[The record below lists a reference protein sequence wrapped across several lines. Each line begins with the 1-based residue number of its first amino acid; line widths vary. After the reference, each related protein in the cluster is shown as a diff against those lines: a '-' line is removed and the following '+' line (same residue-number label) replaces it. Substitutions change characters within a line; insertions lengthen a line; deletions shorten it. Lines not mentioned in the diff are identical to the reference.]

1 MGKSALIV
9 AGGVGKRLNSHTPK
23 QFLILGDK
31 PILMHTLNKFSHL
44 DRIYLVLPKKYFND
58 WKELCEKYN
67 FDLEHVLVEGG
78 DNRFCSVKNGLNA
91 INSTDIVLIHDGA
104 RPFVKKELITTLI
117 NKVSSGFG
125 IIPVINPIDSIRLIE
140 GDSSRA
146 VNRDTIYHVQTPQCF
161 IFNEIFNSYNIDYNS
176 SFTDDASV
184 FESKNGKIK
193 NVIGSP
199 NNIKIT
205 TPLDLELANLLIKQV
220 I

>member
-44 DRIYLVLPKKYFND
+44 DRIYLVLPKKYFNE

-104 RPFVKKELITTLI
+104 RPFVKKELIKTLL

-125 IIPVINPIDSIRLIE
+125 IIPVINAIDSIRLIE
-140 GDSSRA
+140 GDSSSA

-161 IFNEIFNSYNIDYNS
+161 IFNEIFNSYNTDYNS

-193 NVIGSP
+193 NVIGNY

-205 TPLDLELANLLIKQV
+205 TPLDLELAQVLIKK
-220 I
+220 

>member
-104 RPFVKKELITTLI
+104 RPFVKKELIKTLL

-125 IIPVINPIDSIRLIE
+125 IIPVINAIDSIRLIE

-193 NVIGSP
+193 NVIGNY

-205 TPLDLELANLLIKQV
+205 TPLDLELAQVLIKK
-220 I
+220 

>member
-104 RPFVKKELITTLI
+104 RPFVKKELIKTLL

-125 IIPVINPIDSIRLIE
+125 IIPVINAIDSIRLIE
-140 GDSSRA
+140 GDSSSA

-193 NVIGSP
+193 NVIGNY

-205 TPLDLELANLLIKQV
+205 TPLDLELAQVLIKK
-220 I
+220 

>member
-1 MGKSALIV
+1 MRKYALIV
-9 AGGVGKRLNSHTPK
+9 AGGVGKRLNSNTPK

-91 INSTDIVLIHDGA
+91 INSADIVLIHDGA
-104 RPFVKKELITTLI
+104 RPFVKKELIKTLT

-125 IIPVINPIDSIRLIE
+125 IIPVINATDSIRIIE

-146 VNRDTIYHVQTPQCF
+146 VNRDTISHVQTPQCF

-193 NVIGSP
+193 NVIGNY

-205 TPLDLELANLLIKQV
+205 TPLDLELAQVLIKK
-220 I
+220 

>member
-1 MGKSALIV
+1 MEKSALIV

-125 IIPVINPIDSIRLIE
+125 IIPVINAIDSIRLIE

-146 VNRDTIYHVQTPQCF
+146 VNRDNIYHVQTPQCF

-193 NVIGSP
+193 NVIGNY

-205 TPLDLELANLLIKQV
+205 TPLDLELAQVLIKK
-220 I
+220 

>member
-1 MGKSALIV
+1 MRKYALIV

-91 INSTDIVLIHDGA
+91 INSADIVLIHDGA
-104 RPFVKKELITTLI
+104 RPFVKKELITTLT

-125 IIPVINPIDSIRLIE
+125 IIPVINATDSIRMIE

-193 NVIGSP
+193 NVIGNY

-205 TPLDLELANLLIKQV
+205 TPLDLELAQVLIKK
-220 I
+220 

>member
-1 MGKSALIV
+1 MRKYALIV

-91 INSTDIVLIHDGA
+91 INSADIVLIHDGA
-104 RPFVKKELITTLI
+104 RPFVKKELITTLT

-125 IIPVINPIDSIRLIE
+125 IIPVINATDSIRIIE

-193 NVIGSP
+193 NVIGNY

-205 TPLDLELANLLIKQV
+205 TPLDLELAQVLIKK
-220 I
+220 

>member
-31 PILMHTLNKFSHL
+31 PILIHTLNKFSHL

-125 IIPVINPIDSIRLIE
+125 IIPVINAIDSIRLIE

-193 NVIGSP
+193 NVIGNY

-205 TPLDLELANLLIKQV
+205 TPLDLELAQVLIKK
-220 I
+220 

>member
-125 IIPVINPIDSIRLIE
+125 IIPVINAIDSIRLIE

-193 NVIGSP
+193 KVIGNY

-205 TPLDLELANLLIKQV
+205 TPLDLELAQVLIKK
-220 I
+220 

>member
-1 MGKSALIV
+1 MRKYALIV
-9 AGGVGKRLNSHTPK
+9 AGGVGKRLNSNTPK

-44 DRIYLVLPKKYFND
+44 DRIYLVLPKKYFNV

-91 INSTDIVLIHDGA
+91 INSADIVLIHDGA
-104 RPFVKKELITTLI
+104 RPFVKKELITTLT

-125 IIPVINPIDSIRLIE
+125 IIPVINATDSIRIIE

-146 VNRDTIYHVQTPQCF
+146 VNRDTISHVQTPQCF

-193 NVIGSP
+193 NVIGNY

-205 TPLDLELANLLIKQV
+205 TPLDLELAQVLIKK
-220 I
+220 

>member
-1 MGKSALIV
+1 MRKYALIV

-104 RPFVKKELITTLI
+104 RPFVKKELITTLT

-125 IIPVINPIDSIRLIE
+125 IIPVINATDSIRMIE

-161 IFNEIFNSYNIDYNS
+161 IFNEIFNSYSIDYNS

-193 NVIGSP
+193 NVIGNY

-205 TPLDLELANLLIKQV
+205 TPLDLELAQVLIKK
-220 I
+220 

>member
-125 IIPVINPIDSIRLIE
+125 IIPVINAIDSIRLIE

-146 VNRDTIYHVQTPQCF
+146 VNRDNIYHVQTPQCF

-193 NVIGSP
+193 NVIGNY

-205 TPLDLELANLLIKQV
+205 TPLDLELAQVLIKK
-220 I
+220 

>member
-1 MGKSALIV
+1 MEKSALIV
-9 AGGVGKRLNSHTPK
+9 AGGVGKRLNSNTPK

-31 PILMHTLNKFSHL
+31 PILMHTLRKFSHL
-44 DRIYLVLPKKYFND
+44 DKIYLVLPKKYFND

-67 FDLEHVLVEGG
+67 FDLEHILVEGG
-78 DNRFCSVKNGLNA
+78 NNRFCSVKNGLNA

-125 IIPVINPIDSIRLIE
+125 VTPIVTAINSIRIKE
-140 GDSSRA
+140 GNISRA
-146 VNRDTIYHVQTPQCF
+146 VNRETIYNVQTPQCF

-184 FESKNGKIK
+184 FEAKKGKIK
-193 NVIGSP
+193 HVIGNY

-205 TPLDLELANLLIKQV
+205 TPLDLELAQVLIKK
-220 I
+220 

>member
-44 DRIYLVLPKKYFND
+44 DRIYLVLPKKYFNE

-104 RPFVKKELITTLI
+104 RPFVKKELIKTLL

-125 IIPVINPIDSIRLIE
+125 IIPVINAIDSIRLIE
-140 GDSSRA
+140 GDSSSA

-161 IFNEIFNSYNIDYNS
+161 IFNEIFNSYNTDYNS

-193 NVIGSP
+193 NIIGNY

-205 TPLDLELANLLIKQV
+205 TPLDLELAQVLIKK
-220 I
+220 

>member
-125 IIPVINPIDSIRLIE
+125 IIPVINAIDSIRLIE

-193 NVIGSP
+193 NVIGNY

-205 TPLDLELANLLIKQV
+205 TPLDLELAQVLINK
-220 I
+220 

>member
-125 IIPVINPIDSIRLIE
+125 IIPVINAIDSIRLIE
-140 GDSSRA
+140 GDSSSA

-161 IFNEIFNSYNIDYNS
+161 IFNEIFNSYNTDYNS

-193 NVIGSP
+193 NVIGNY

-205 TPLDLELANLLIKQV
+205 TPLDLELAQVLIKK
-220 I
+220 

>member
-1 MGKSALIV
+1 MRKYALIV
-9 AGGVGKRLNSHTPK
+9 AGGVGKRLNSNTPK

-44 DRIYLVLPKKYFND
+44 DRIYLVLPKKYFNV

-91 INSTDIVLIHDGA
+91 INSADIVLIHDGA
-104 RPFVKKELITTLI
+104 RPFVKKELITTLT

-125 IIPVINPIDSIRLIE
+125 IIPVINATDSIRIIE

-146 VNRDTIYHVQTPQCF
+146 VNRDTISHVQTPQCF
-161 IFNEIFNSYNIDYNS
+161 IFNEIFNYYNIDYNS

-193 NVIGSP
+193 NVIGNY

-205 TPLDLELANLLIKQV
+205 TPLDLELAQVLIKK
-220 I
+220 

>member
-125 IIPVINPIDSIRLIE
+125 IIPVINAIDSIRLIE
-140 GDSSRA
+140 GDSSSA

-193 NVIGSP
+193 NVIGNY

-205 TPLDLELANLLIKQV
+205 TPLDLELAQVLIKK
-220 I
+220 

>member
-104 RPFVKKELITTLI
+104 RPFVKKELIKTLI

-125 IIPVINPIDSIRLIE
+125 IIPVINAIDSIRLIE

-193 NVIGSP
+193 NVIGNY

-205 TPLDLELANLLIKQV
+205 TPLDLELAQVLIKK
-220 I
+220 

>member
-125 IIPVINPIDSIRLIE
+125 IIPVINAIDSIRLIE

-193 NVIGSP
+193 NVIGNY

-205 TPLDLELANLLIKQV
+205 TPLDLELAQVLIKK
-220 I
+220 

>member
-1 MGKSALIV
+1 MRKYALIV

-44 DRIYLVLPKKYFND
+44 DRIYLVLPKKYFNV

-91 INSTDIVLIHDGA
+91 INSADIVLIHDGA
-104 RPFVKKELITTLI
+104 RPFVKKELITTLT

-125 IIPVINPIDSIRLIE
+125 IIPVINATDSIRIIE

-146 VNRDTIYHVQTPQCF
+146 VNRDTISHVQTPQCF

-193 NVIGSP
+193 NVIGNY

-205 TPLDLELANLLIKQV
+205 TPLDLELAQVLIKK
-220 I
+220 

>member
-1 MGKSALIV
+1 MRKYALIV

-91 INSTDIVLIHDGA
+91 INSADIVLIHDGA
-104 RPFVKKELITTLI
+104 RPFVKKELITTLT

-125 IIPVINPIDSIRLIE
+125 IIPVINATDSIRIIE
-140 GDSSRA
+140 GDSSRV

-193 NVIGSP
+193 NVIGNY

-205 TPLDLELANLLIKQV
+205 TPLDLELAQVLIKK
-220 I
+220 

>member
-1 MGKSALIV
+1 MEKSALIV
-9 AGGVGKRLNSHTPK
+9 AGGVGKRLNSNTPK

-31 PILMHTLNKFSHL
+31 PILMHTLSKFSHL
-44 DRIYLVLPKKYFND
+44 DKIYLVLPRKYFND
-58 WKELCEKYN
+58 WRELCEKYY

-91 INSTDIVLIHDGA
+91 INSTDIILIHDGA

-125 IIPVINPIDSIRLIE
+125 IIPTITATDSIRIKE
-140 GDSSRA
+140 GDFSRI

-184 FESKNGKIK
+184 FEAKKGKIK
-193 NVIGSP
+193 HVIGNY
-199 NNIKIT
+199 NNMKIT
-205 TPLDLELANLLIKQV
+205 TPLDLELAQVLIKK
-220 I
+220 

>member
-1 MGKSALIV
+1 MRKYALIV
-9 AGGVGKRLNSHTPK
+9 AGGVGKRLNSNTPK

-91 INSTDIVLIHDGA
+91 INSADIVLIHDGA
-104 RPFVKKELITTLI
+104 RPFVKKELITTLT

-125 IIPVINPIDSIRLIE
+125 IIPVINATDSIRIIE
-140 GDSSRA
+140 GDSSRV

-193 NVIGSP
+193 NVIGNY

-205 TPLDLELANLLIKQV
+205 TPLDLELAQVLIKK
-220 I
+220 

>member
-1 MGKSALIV
+1 MRKYALIV
-9 AGGVGKRLNSHTPK
+9 AGGVGKRLNSNTPK

-91 INSTDIVLIHDGA
+91 INSADIVLIHDGA
-104 RPFVKKELITTLI
+104 RPFVKKELITTLT

-125 IIPVINPIDSIRLIE
+125 IIPVINATDSIRIIE

-146 VNRDTIYHVQTPQCF
+146 VNRDTISHVQTPQCF

-193 NVIGSP
+193 NVIGNY

-205 TPLDLELANLLIKQV
+205 TPLDLELAQVLIKK
-220 I
+220 

>member
-44 DRIYLVLPKKYFND
+44 DRIYLVLPKKYFNE

-104 RPFVKKELITTLI
+104 RPFVKKELIKTLL

-125 IIPVINPIDSIRLIE
+125 IIPVINAIDSIRLIE

-146 VNRDTIYHVQTPQCF
+146 VNRDNIYHVQTPQCF
-161 IFNEIFNSYNIDYNS
+161 IFNEIFNSYNTDYNS

-193 NVIGSP
+193 NIIGNY

-205 TPLDLELANLLIKQV
+205 TPLDLELAQVLIKK
-220 I
+220 

>member
-1 MGKSALIV
+1 MIKYALIV

-91 INSTDIVLIHDGA
+91 INSADIVLIHDGA
-104 RPFVKKELITTLI
+104 RPFVKKELITTLT

-125 IIPVINPIDSIRLIE
+125 IIPVINATDSIRMIE

-193 NVIGSP
+193 NVIGNY

-205 TPLDLELANLLIKQV
+205 TPLDLELAQVLIKK
-220 I
+220 

>member
-125 IIPVINPIDSIRLIE
+125 IIPVINAIDSIRLIE
-140 GDSSRA
+140 GDSSSA

-161 IFNEIFNSYNIDYNS
+161 IFNEIFNSYNTDYNS

-193 NVIGSP
+193 NIIGNY

-205 TPLDLELANLLIKQV
+205 TPLDLELAQVLIKK
-220 I
+220 

>member
-1 MGKSALIV
+1 MRKYALIV

-91 INSTDIVLIHDGA
+91 INSADIVLIHDGA
-104 RPFVKKELITTLI
+104 RPFVKKELITTLT

-125 IIPVINPIDSIRLIE
+125 IIPVIHATDSIRIIE
-140 GDSSRA
+140 GDSSRV

-184 FESKNGKIK
+184 FESKNRKIK
-193 NVIGSP
+193 NVIGNY

-205 TPLDLELANLLIKQV
+205 TPLDLELAQVLIKK
-220 I
+220 